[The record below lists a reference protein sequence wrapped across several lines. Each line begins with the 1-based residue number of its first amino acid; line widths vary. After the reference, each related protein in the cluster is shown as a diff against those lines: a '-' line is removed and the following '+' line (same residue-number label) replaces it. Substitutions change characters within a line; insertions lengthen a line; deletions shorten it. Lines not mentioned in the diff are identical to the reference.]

1 MSATSEH
8 PLLSR
13 RAAITVF
20 LAFASAYFLSTLIR
34 AITATLS
41 PTLTLEMGLNA
52 RDLGLLAG
60 GYFLGFSLTQL
71 PLGSWLDRFGPK
83 KVNIAFLAVRFWVVW
98 PLPRPPVL

>member
-1 MSATSEH
+1 MTLSHAH

-13 RAAITVF
+13 RGAITVF

-41 PTLTLEMGLNA
+41 PTLTVEMDLNA

-60 GYFLGFSLTQL
+60 GYFLGFSIITSQEMCI
-71 PLGSWLDRFGPK
+71 
-83 KVNIAFLAVRFWVVW
+83 NAY
-98 PLPRPPVL
+98 